1 MFSLLHYCDE
11 NRRTDEPFTQ
21 SQSLVSVYTLRP
33 FCGHLQVQQMTA
45 IALSTTLSKG
55 SRSFSSGVITA
66 EDVEHATGLE
76 R

>member
-1 MFSLLHYCDE
+1 MA
-11 NRRTDEPFTQ
+11 
-21 SQSLVSVYTLRP
+21 
-33 FCGHLQVQQMTA
+33 A
-45 IALSTTLSKG
+45 IALSNTLN

>member
-1 MFSLLHYCDE
+1 
-11 NRRTDEPFTQ
+11 
-21 SQSLVSVYTLRP
+21 
-33 FCGHLQVQQMTA
+33 MTA